1 MTAARRLA
9 ARVEPMAWAR
19 LALFAAVFAVFA
31 GLYPRFA
38 SINNIFT
45 IFEGFAFLGL
55 GALAVG
61 VTIIAGELDL
71 SVGSVAAVSGIIA
84 VSLVEDIGLVPAVLA
99 STLAG
104 LVFGAAQGYLVHRL
118 KVHSLVLTLGS
129 LIALRGLAF
138 MISGENTVAI
148 SMENLDISF
157 AVRTQLGIFSPFS
170 LVTILVFALVG
181 FFLVYTRFGRE
192 IFAAGGGRSEAAAA
206 GVPLVR
212 PLVSTF
218 ALSGSI
224 AALAGAMTS
233 IKSGSAG
240 PAAFETLLLPA
251 ATAALIGGVS
261 LLGGKGSVAG
271 IAVGALTL
279 RCISSGL
286 TLGGLPF
293 YVLTL
298 ATGVV
303 LIAVV
308 VLELLVGGP
317 EVRNRLRRWRTRR
330 QMRAGVQT

>member
-1 MTAARRLA
+1 MTGARRLA

-19 LALFAAVFAVFA
+19 LALFAAVFMVFT

-38 SINNIFT
+38 SVNNIFT
-45 IFEGFAFLGL
+45 IFEGFAWLGL

-61 VTIIAGELDL
+61 ITIIAGELDL

-84 VSLVEDIGLVPAVLA
+84 VSLVEGVGLVPAVLA

-138 MISGENTVAI
+138 MISGENTVA
-148 SMENLDISF
+148 MENLDIAF

-170 LVTILVFALVG
+170 LATILVFALVG

-192 IFAAGGGRSEAAAA
+192 IFAVGGGRNEAAAA

-212 PLVSTF
+212 PLVLTF

-286 TLGGLPF
+286 SLGGLPF

-308 VLELLVGGP
+308 VLELLVGRP

-330 QMRAGVQT
+330 QMRAGAQT

>member
-1 MTAARRLA
+1 MTGARRLA

-19 LALFAAVFAVFA
+19 LALFAAVFAVFT

-38 SINNIFT
+38 SANNIFT
-45 IFEGFAFLGL
+45 IFEGFAWLGL

-61 VTIIAGELDL
+61 ITIIAGELDL

-99 STLAG
+99 SALAG

-138 MISGENTVAI
+138 MISGENTVA
-148 SMENLDISF
+148 MENLDIAF
-157 AVRTQLGIFSPFS
+157 TVRTQLGLFSPFS

-181 FFLVYTRFGRE
+181 FFLLYTRFGRE
-192 IFAAGGGRSEAAAA
+192 IFAVGGGRNEAAAA

-212 PLVSTF
+212 PLVLTF

-286 TLGGLPF
+286 SLGGLPF

-308 VLELLVGGP
+308 VLELLVGRP

-330 QMRAGVQT
+330 QMRAGAQT